1 MIEANGD
8 IYVGDW
14 KDHSKTGYGI
24 KYYANGNIEQGRF
37 EKGNYMGK

>member
-1 MIEANGD
+1 MWANGD

-14 KDHSKTGYGI
+14 KDRSQTGYGI

-37 EKGNYMGK
+37 EKDKYIGK